1 MELDNRD
8 SSESKLPLHEDVM
21 QLARLGEIGP
31 IQKLFDE
38 GKYKANHTDAEN
50 ITPLHWAA
58 INNHYALCHHLID
71 EGADV
76 NAIGG
81 ESEATPAQWAV
92 QRCHYYTVSLLL
104 RHGADPTI
112 ADAGGYKMI
121 HLATFDGNAFMLLII
136 LLHPNVAVDEPDAQ
150 GHTALM
156 WAAYNRLPAIV
167 ELLIRFGAS
176 ISATDDTAFTPLHWA
191 LVRGSGPC
199 ISRLLENGADR
210 FAVTSSGK
218 TPAVVAEEMKTTR
231 AWHRALNEGGFNDD
245 ATPKRLPI
253 PYISFIR
260 KRGFLNKFF
269 FVCPFAVLLLVFT
282 ILSKMVIFAAIPI
295 SFFCAYCLQWAAQQ
309 VLLWA
314 PSDMKHLQRTPY
326 LAGVFAASLFWVI
339 AHWIL
344 SILPGVNNHRQFF
357 LYISFGV
364 AGIPLF
370 VRLALS
376 YLETLPPPSDSKCN
390 LLSEELCSLI
400 LRDPF
405 TVVLAIWCTL
415 QFIWMFMLLVVQSL
429 QIARALTTYESMGGH
444 THRSSRAS
452 EAVTSAITAGTTSL
466 SDASLTNVGMGPDPV
481 VGAAGPPDATHAP
494 KEGCFAQWKKLLG
507 LDAVIATAT
516 GRSSGGRRKRGNP
529 FSRGVVTNCK
539 DFWGDP
545 APYFGQRENGAAMLD
560 GEVVNYA
567 RMYEA
572 PSKMRIRRSGQEQGQ
587 SMYHSVAT
595 EDVV

>member
-1 MELDNRD
+1 MTPRAKTRDDTPNSTSPRGQASPASPASSQVTAIAQMELDNRD

-50 ITPLHWAA
+50 ITPLHVRLNSICAHTFTPKDKVRHMLRISQWAA
-58 INNHYALCHHLID
+58 INNHYALCQYLID

-231 AWHRALNEGGFNDD
+231 AWHRALNED
-245 ATPKRLPI
+245 
-253 PYISFIR
+253 
-260 KRGFLNKFF
+260 
-269 FVCPFAVLLLVFT
+269 
-282 ILSKMVIFAAIPI
+282 
-295 SFFCAYCLQWAAQQ
+295 
-309 VLLWA
+309 
-314 PSDMKHLQRTPY
+314 
-326 LAGVFAASLFWVI
+326 
-339 AHWIL
+339 
-344 SILPGVNNHRQFF
+344 
-357 LYISFGV
+357 
-364 AGIPLF
+364 
-370 VRLALS
+370 
-376 YLETLPPPSDSKCN
+376 LETLPPPSDSKCN
-390 LLSEELCSLI
+390 LLSEELCSLV

-415 QFIWMFMLLVVQSL
+415 QFIWMFMLFVVQSL

-452 EAVTSAITAGTTSL
+452 EAITSAITAGTTSL
-466 SDASLTNVGMGPDPV
+466 SGASLTNVGMGPDPV
-481 VGAAGPPDATHAP
+481 VSAADPPDATHAP

-560 GEVVNYA
+560 GEVINYA

-572 PSKMRIRRSGQEQGQ
+572 PSKMRIRRNGQEQGQ
-587 SMYHSVAT
+587 DIYHSVAT

>member
-21 QLARLGEIGP
+21 QLARLGELGP

-50 ITPLHWAA
+50 ITPLHVRLNSICAHTFPPKDKLRHMLRISQWAA
-58 INNHYALCHHLID
+58 INNHYALCQYLID

-199 ISRLLENGADR
+199 ISRFLENGADR

-314 PSDMKHLQRTPY
+314 PSDMKHLQRTVSRLLPIKSNHRE
-326 LAGVFAASLFWVI
+326 LIAAI
-339 AHWIL
+339 AIL
-344 SILPGVNNHRQFF
+344 SGGICG
-357 LYISFGV
+357 ISFLGYR
-364 AGIPLF
+364 PLD
-370 VRLALS
+370 
-376 YLETLPPPSDSKCN
+376 LEYSTRYVD
-390 LLSEELCSLI
+390 
-400 LRDPF
+400 
-405 TVVLAIWCTL
+405 
-415 QFIWMFMLLVVQSL
+415 
-429 QIARALTTYESMGGH
+429 
-444 THRSSRAS
+444 
-452 EAVTSAITAGTTSL
+452 
-466 SDASLTNVGMGPDPV
+466 
-481 VGAAGPPDATHAP
+481 
-494 KEGCFAQWKKLLG
+494 
-507 LDAVIATAT
+507 
-516 GRSSGGRRKRGNP
+516 
-529 FSRGVVTNCK
+529 
-539 DFWGDP
+539 
-545 APYFGQRENGAAMLD
+545 
-560 GEVVNYA
+560 
-567 RMYEA
+567 
-572 PSKMRIRRSGQEQGQ
+572 
-587 SMYHSVAT
+587 
-595 EDVV
+595 